1 MKGLKIEKF
10 EIVALF
16 FCFNVLMFLCFNNVA
31 NAQSN
36 FPLKA
41 NFFLKWEL
49 TESQA
54 RELSKWDLLI
64 LDMEIQANRPDL
76 LKKIKQLHPDI
87 ILLAYITPQEIK
99 KDSASCSSVMRRKLA
114 SGISSSWY
122 LKNSQG
128 AELNWWPGTALLNVT
143 DYAPAANGSR
153 FNEYLSRFVANEIL
167 STGLWDG
174 VFYDNTWDSITH
186 FVGADIDFNNDGVA
200 DNNADEAWMAGM
212 KKIYN
217 TTRSL
222 SGGRL
227 IVGNGTTRAYTS
239 ELNGKLMENFNPS
252 FWEPIMNTYKL
263 NFQSAIS
270 PRINIIN
277 ANTSNTGQLN
287 NYKKMRF
294 GLTSALLENGYYSFD
309 YGDQDHGQVWWY
321 DEYGVDLGQPT
332 GLAVSQS
339 GNLMYKSDVWQ
350 RDFEHGAVVLNS
362 TNNEQTIDLGG
373 DYEKLRG
380 KQDTIVNDGSIVS
393 ELDLAAKDGQLLL
406 KTFATINDAVFR
418 NGDFIRFLRPD
429 GSKARNGFF
438 VFESGYEGGVQLAH
452 IDLDG
457 NGARDLLVASRG
469 KLEAWRDDGLLL
481 LRVFPYTA
489 NFTGNLKIAIGDFD
503 GDRRRMEVAVAPA
516 NGFAQ
521 PIKIYHY
528 DGSAMVENLL
538 PLGKKYKGGLTV
550 ALGQDSKGNGRL
562 VVGSGQGKAPS
573 IFIYDIQMKLKKTWL
588 AFERAFLGGVNVATG
603 NVDGKPGDEVIVGAG
618 KGRGPI
624 IKIFDFSG
632 KQLYPDFR
640 AYTTVSKSGIE
651 VLAADVDFDG
661 RAEIIAQGGGF

>member
-1 MKGLKIEKF
+1 MKFFYKTI
-10 EIVALF
+10 LF
-16 FCFNVLMFLCFNNVA
+16 SCFNVLMFLCFNGVA
-31 NAQSN
+31 VAQSN

-99 KDSASCSSVMRRKLA
+99 KDSASSSSVLRRKFA
-114 SGISSSWY
+114 AGISSSWY
-122 LKNSQG
+122 LKNRQG
-128 AELNWWPGTALLNVT
+128 AELNWWPGTTLLNVT
-143 DYAPAANGSR
+143 DSAPLVGGRR
-153 FNEYLSRFVANEIL
+153 FNQYLPEFVAKEIL

-174 VFYDNTWDSITH
+174 VFYDNAWDSITH
-186 FVGADIDFNNDGVA
+186 FIGADVDMDGDGAA
-200 DNNADEAWMAGM
+200 DSDADEQWVAGM

-222 SGGRL
+222 SGGSL
-227 IVGNGTTRAYTS
+227 VIGNGTTRAYTAD
-239 ELNGKLMENFNPS
+239 LNGKLMENFSPS
-252 FWEPIMNTYKL
+252 FWEPIMATYKS
-263 NFQSAIS
+263 NFQGAIL
-270 PRINIIN
+270 PRVNIIN
-277 ANTSNTGQLN
+277 ANTSNTGELN

-309 YGDQDHGQVWWY
+309 YGDQDHGQLWWY
-321 DEYGVDLGQPT
+321 DEYNVDLGPPVS
-332 GLAVSQS
+332 LAVSQS
-339 GNLMYKSDVWQ
+339 GSHTYKPDVWQ
-350 RDFEHGAVVLNS
+350 RDFGHGMVVVNS
-362 TNNEQTIDLGG
+362 TNDAQIVDLGG

-380 KQDTIVNDGSIVS
+380 KQDALVNDGSIVS
-393 ELDLAAKDGQLLL
+393 ELNLAGKDGQLLL

-457 NGARDLLVASRG
+457 NGARDLLVVSRG

-481 LRVFPYTA
+481 IREFPYTA
-489 NFTGNLKIAIGDFD
+489 DFTGDLRVAVGDFD
-503 GDRRRMEVAVAPA
+503 GDSKRMEVAVAPA
-516 NGFAQ
+516 NGSAQ
-521 PIKIYHY
+521 PIKIYHF
-528 DGSAMVENLL
+528 DGSAMVEAVF

-550 ALGQDSKGNGRL
+550 ALGQNSAGSGRL
-562 VVGSGQGKAPS
+562 VVGSGQGKEPK

-588 AFERAFLGGVNVATG
+588 AFERTFLGGINVASG

-618 KGRGPI
+618 KGKGPI
-624 IKIFDFSG
+624 IRVFDFNG
-632 KQLYPDFR
+632 KQLYKDFR
-640 AYTTVSKSGIE
+640 AYSTVSKSGIE

-661 RAEIIAQGGGF
+661 RAEIIAQGSGF

>member
-1 MKGLKIEKF
+1 MSR
-10 EIVALF
+10 
-16 FCFNVLMFLCFNNVA
+16 FNFSIFLCFVVCVLCFSVIKVS
-31 NAQSN
+31 AQSN

-41 NFFLKWEL
+41 NFYLKWEI

-99 KDSASCSSVMRRKLA
+99 KDAASSSSVMRRKFA
-114 SGISSSWY
+114 SGISNQWY

-128 AELNWWPGTALLNVT
+128 AELNWWPGTTLLNVT
-143 DYAPAANGSR
+143 DSAPIVNGLR
-153 FNEYLSRFVANEIL
+153 FNQYLSQFVASEIL
-167 STGLWDG
+167 STGFWDG

-186 FVGADIDFNNDGVA
+186 FVGTDIDL
-200 DNNADEAWMAGM
+200 DNNGSADSDLDTAWQTGM

-227 IVGNGTTRAYTS
+227 IVGNGTTRAYTA

-263 NFQSAIS
+263 NFQGAIS

-277 ANTSNTGQLN
+277 ANTSNTGQTN
-287 NYKKMRF
+287 DYKKMRF

-321 DEYGVDLGQPT
+321 DEYNVDLGQPT
-332 GLAVSQS
+332 GLAVSQF
-339 GNLMYKSDVWQ
+339 GNSTYKPDVWQ
-350 RDFEHGAVVLNS
+350 RDFEHGTVVVNS
-362 TNNEQTIDLGG
+362 TNNSQTVDLGG

-380 KQDTIVNDGSIVS
+380 KQDTSVNSGSIVS

-457 NGARDLLVASRG
+457 NGARDLLIASQG

-489 NFTGNLKIAIGDFD
+489 NYSGDLKVAIGDFD
-503 GDRRRMEVAVAPA
+503 GDGKRMEVAVAPVS
-516 NGFAQ
+516 GFAQ

-550 ALGQDSKGNGRL
+550 ALGQDSAGAGRL
-562 VVGSGQGKAPS
+562 VVGSGQGKEPK
-573 IFIYDIQMKLKKTWL
+573 IFVYDIQMKLKKTWL
-588 AFERAFLGGVNVATG
+588 AFERTFLGGVNVATG

-618 KGRGPI
+618 KGKGPI

-651 VLAADVDFDG
+651 VLVADVDFDG

>member
-1 MKGLKIEKF
+1 MPRF
-10 EIVALF
+10 NFLF
-16 FCFNVLMFLCFNNVA
+16 FLCFVVCVLCFGA
-31 NAQSN
+31 IQASAQSN
-36 FPLKA
+36 YPLKA
-41 NFFLKWEL
+41 NFYLKWEL

-54 RELSKWDLLI
+54 RELSKWDLLV

-99 KDSASCSSVMRRKLA
+99 KDAASSSSVLRRKFA
-114 SGISSSWY
+114 AGISNQWY

-143 DYAPAANGSR
+143 DSAPLVNGKR
-153 FNEYLSRFVANEIL
+153 FNQYLSGFVAEEIL

-174 VFYDNTWDSITH
+174 VFYDNAWDSITH
-186 FVGADIDFNNDGVA
+186 FMGVDVDMDGDGAA
-200 DNNADEAWMAGM
+200 DSDVDEQWVAGM

-227 IVGNGTTRAYTS
+227 IVGNGTTRAFTAD
-239 ELNGKLMENFNPS
+239 LNGKLMENFNPS
-252 FWEPIMNTYKL
+252 FWEPIMNTYKS
-263 NFQSAIS
+263 NFQGAIL
-270 PRINIIN
+270 PRVNIIN
-277 ANTSNTGQLN
+277 ANTSNTGQSN

-309 YGDQDHGQVWWY
+309 YGDKDHGQLWWY
-321 DEYGVDLGQPT
+321 DEYDIDLGQPV

-339 GNLMYKSDVWQ
+339 VNSSYKPDVWQ
-350 RDFEHGAVVLNS
+350 RDFEHGVVIVNS
-362 TNNEQTIDLGG
+362 TNVEQTIDLGG

-380 KQDTIVNDGSIVS
+380 KQDASVNDGSIVS
-393 ELDLAAKDGQLLL
+393 ELDIAGKDGQLLL

-438 VFESGYEGGVQLAH
+438 VFESGYEGGIQMAH

-457 NGARDLLVASRG
+457 NGARDLLIVSRG
-469 KLEAWRDDGLLL
+469 KLEAWRDDGMLLI
-481 LRVFPYTA
+481 REFPYTA
-489 NFTGNLKIAIGDFD
+489 NFTGDLKVAVGDFD
-503 GDRRRMEVAVAPA
+503 NDGKRMEVAVAPA
-516 NGFAQ
+516 NGSAQ

-528 DGSAMVENLL
+528 DGSAMIENLL

-550 ALGQDSKGNGRL
+550 ALGQDSAGAGRL
-562 VVGSGQGKAPS
+562 VVGSGQGKEPKV
-573 IFIYDIQMKLKKTWL
+573 FIYDIQMKLKKTWL

-603 NVDGKPGDEVIVGAG
+603 NVDGKPGDEVVVGAG
-618 KGRGPI
+618 KGKAPI
-624 IKIFDFSG
+624 IKVFDFSG
-632 KQLYPDFR
+632 KQLYSDFR

-661 RAEIIAQGGGF
+661 RAEIIAQGSGF